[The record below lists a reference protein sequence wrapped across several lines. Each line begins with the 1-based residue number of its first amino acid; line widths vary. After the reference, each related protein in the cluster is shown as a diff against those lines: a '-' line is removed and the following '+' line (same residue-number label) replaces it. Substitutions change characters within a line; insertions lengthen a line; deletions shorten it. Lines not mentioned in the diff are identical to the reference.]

1 MNIQNTDYENHI
13 KTSHK
18 SFHQN
23 PRFTDVTL
31 ITEDF
36 EAIQGHRIILSQAS
50 PMFDKLMMFNNPL
63 VYLRGVKSEILK
75 NILEYIYT
83 GSVSLK
89 EDQVN
94 TFITLAQEFNI
105 SGMRSKDNCP
115 ELPSDEAPQNKDK
128 ESNNSS
134 KSSTSTNALAQEFK
148 ISGMRSKDNCHEL
161 PSDAAPQNKDQE
173 SNNSSKSSTS
183 TNAPMLKKLNKATE
197 KPLSSEHNKKRFSC
211 DQCDYSSLRHDHL
224 KRHKDSSIHKSTFS
238 CEECDYTT
246 AIENHLKIHKNYI
259 HRSDSDLKRESSDHL
274 ESNAELEKLLQ
285 EDDEENGVERNDED
299 APDDVSDMENGVER
313 SEDDL
318 ATDDVSMSQLQDNL
332 NKQLETIYC

>member
-36 EAIQGHRIILSQAS
+36 EAIQGHRIVLSQAS

-94 TFITLAQEFNI
+94 TEILKNI
-105 SGMRSKDNCP
+105 LEYIYTGSV
-115 ELPSDEAPQNKDK
+115 
-128 ESNNSS
+128 
-134 KSSTSTNALAQEFK
+134 
-148 ISGMRSKDNCHEL
+148 
-161 PSDAAPQNKDQE
+161 
-173 SNNSSKSSTS
+173 
-183 TNAPMLKKLNKATE
+183 
-197 KPLSSEHNKKRFSC
+197 
-211 DQCDYSSLRHDHL
+211 SL
-224 KRHKDSSIHKSTFS
+224 
-238 CEECDYTT
+238 
-246 AIENHLKIHKNYI
+246 
-259 HRSDSDLKRESSDHL
+259 
-274 ESNAELEKLLQ
+274 
-285 EDDEENGVERNDED
+285 
-299 APDDVSDMENGVER
+299 
-313 SEDDL
+313 
-318 ATDDVSMSQLQDNL
+318 
-332 NKQLETIYC
+332 